1 MKSRV
6 ATILRILR
14 QCQGHQ
20 HQHPTL
26 TLQLGQGIT
35 REMHSGQ
42 LCWIH
47 LLGKPCLSG
56 LNFSF
61 SCKIQSLGISKH
73 GWFSTFPRS
82 LAGKSSGGCCGG
94 AAALLGRFPP
104 GGDVFCQI
112 ILLYRFIT
120 AIKAKPSLTMHQIQ
134 GNSLKVHSEP
144 VSTAVCLSI
153 HDWRRV
159 IAFGKLAGGG
169 E

>member
-1 MKSRV
+1 M
-6 ATILRILR
+6 
-14 QCQGHQ
+14 
-20 HQHPTL
+20 
-26 TLQLGQGIT
+26 LG
-35 REMHSGQ
+35 
-42 LCWIH
+42 
-47 LLGKPCLSG
+47 
-56 LNFSF
+56 
-61 SCKIQSLGISKH
+61 
-73 GWFSTFPRS
+73 FPRS